1 MEAMVKQMSE
11 NITNTQ
17 KGSNNMQIGEQNN
30 FDNIDSSVQF
40 HIENT
45 SNDNSSQIHVDNRPN
60 IFIGPSLED
69 VTRIVTNLFLDNFP
83 RMQMIAKEEA
93 EKRMN
98 ELWYKIVECLT
109 EKGVTNLTPFMETD
123 VQYVLYEA
131 QKNYARFAT
140 PDLLSKL
147 SSLIAERI
155 KHDGDDMC
163 LKVAIDQAIS
173 VIGMLTPAHL
183 DYLSALFLT
192 TKVKFANIQS
202 LEQLKKQFDYIDNTF
217 SKSKFSNWQH
227 LNMLGCLQ
235 LDLPNVCKYNAKLY
249 NFNVTDVEKICPK
262 NIKDLS
268 GDYSTSPIGT
278 IIAMTH
284 AEQKTFFRFDPK
296 IWIHN

>member
-1 MEAMVKQMSE
+1 MSLPQITEAFGRIKMNDEFKIEQKQ
-11 NITNTQ
+11 TL
-17 KGSNNMQIGEQNN
+17 GNNGTQIGNLTEINN
-30 FDNIDSSVQF
+30 NPIIYLGPTLEEV
-40 HIENT
+40 T
-45 SNDNSSQIHVDNRPN
+45 SLVMK
-60 IFIGPSLED
+60 
-69 VTRIVTNLFLDNFP
+69 LFLDNFP
-83 RMQMIAKEEA
+83 RMQLIAKEEA

-98 ELWYKIVECLT
+98 ELWNKIVECLT

-155 KHDGDDMC
+155 KHDDDGMF
-163 LKVAIDQAIS
+163 LKVAIDQAIA
-173 VIGMLTPAHL
+173 VIGMLTPAQL

-192 TKVKFANIQS
+192 TKVKFTNIQS
-202 LEQLKKQFDYIDNTF
+202 LEQLKNQFDYIDNTF

-278 IIAMTH
+278 IIAITH
-284 AEQKTFFRFDPK
+284 AEQKTFFRFNPK
-296 IWIHN
+296 IWIHD